1 MVDLTLNRKTKI
13 ERIRR
18 KGLTMVDLTL
28 NRKTK
33 IERIRRKGLTSS
45 LLVTGGSSVVKTSS
59 DQVC

>member
-18 KGLTMVDLTL
+18 QGLTMVDLTL

-33 IERIRRKGLTSS
+33 IERIRRQGLTMVDLTLSS
-45 LLVTGGSSVVKTSS
+45 YSLNLCLSV
-59 DQVC
+59 

>member
-33 IERIRRKGLTSS
+33 IEQ
-45 LLVTGGSSVVKTSS
+45 LVTGGSSVVKTSS